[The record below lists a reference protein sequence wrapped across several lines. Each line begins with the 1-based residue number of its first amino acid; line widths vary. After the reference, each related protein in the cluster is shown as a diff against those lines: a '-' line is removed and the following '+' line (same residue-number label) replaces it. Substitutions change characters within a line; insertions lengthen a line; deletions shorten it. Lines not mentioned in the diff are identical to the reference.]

1 MPFIIEVGR
10 GQSGTFSVD
19 WDQKTN
25 VATTFHPY
33 TVDFFE
39 FNNIRGAIY
48 RHDSALPVCE
58 GVNVTGNA
66 FVHVEGVV
74 CGDNGHLTHAEV
86 VDQLEAGM
94 KPFGDYIAMKI
105 DEQGDGWVDVPLM
118 GFTPIFAFQTDLSTI
133 LSDDLGL
140 FFSFVF
146 SRSKN
151 HPTTWM
157 NLEFI
162 RDSIL
167 NEWGARDVPQATI
180 FRNVQRILPNERW
193 RFERWQFRVEKQDS
207 FKANHESLLLYTTNK
222 NKFYDQIFGS
232 LSEGLATILKNTN
245 TKQIEIL
252 QSGGLD
258 SRLSSCVL
266 APILISEAFDTKIT
280 HYGPDDHPDVIIGKR
295 VASVLGINSESVVG
309 GGGIWIPNSLEDY
322 YRCIRV
328 SMGEWNSNNWRT
340 SRQFKGDIVVSGQ
353 DNFKRWTFEKVT
365 GMNRWYA
372 GRMRYTKA
380 LPVFSNPIIND
391 VCKVYASLNEKNPH
405 YEFAFELMRRF
416 SPEMLDVPLVGMALP
431 QLEVEPFST
440 ISQSKSTPSI
450 DAEAFFDRN
459 VAVAFLSSF
468 TQPPS
473 RKITI
478 ELVESN
484 KRLKRIIMDYA
495 ALSTRTFYNIEW

>member
-10 GQSGTFSVD
+10 GHSGNFSVD
-19 WDQKTN
+19 WEQRTN
-25 VATTFHPY
+25 VAPTFHPY
-33 TVDFFE
+33 AVESVE
-39 FNNIRGAIY
+39 FRNIRGAVY
-48 RHDSALPVCE
+48 RHESTLPVCK
-58 GVNVTGNA
+58 GANVSGNA
-66 FVHVEGVV
+66 FVHVEGVLS
-74 CGDNGHLTHAEV
+74 GENGHLTHAEV
-86 VDQLEAGM
+86 VNQLEAGI
-94 KPFGDYIAMKI
+94 KPFGDYIAIKI
-105 DEQGDGWVDVPLM
+105 DELGDGWIDVPLM
-118 GFTPIFAFQTDLSTI
+118 GFTPIFVYQTNLSTI

-140 FFSFVF
+140 IFSFVF

-167 NEWGARDVPQATI
+167 NEWGVREVPQDTL
-180 FRNVQRILPNERW
+180 FRDVQRILPNEQW
-193 RFERWQFRVEKQDS
+193 RFDGWEFRVEKQDS
-207 FKANHESLLLYTTNK
+207 FQANQEDLTLYTTNK
-222 NKFYDQIFGS
+222 TMFYDQVFES
-232 LSEGLATILKNTN
+232 LSQGLTTILKNTT
-245 TKQIEIL
+245 TKKIEIL

-258 SRLSSCVL
+258 SRLSSCLL
-266 APILISEAFDTKIT
+266 APILVSENFDIKIT

-309 GGGIWIPNSLEDY
+309 GGGIWIPTSLEDY

-340 SRQFKGDIVVSGQ
+340 SRQFKGDLVVSGQ
-353 DNFKRWTFEKVT
+353 DNFKRWTFEKVA

-380 LPVFSNPIIND
+380 LPVFSNPIINN
-391 VCKVYASLNEKNPH
+391 VCKVYATLNDENSH
-405 YEFAFELMRRF
+405 FEFAFELMRRF

-431 QLEVEPFST
+431 QVDVEPFST
-440 ISQSKSTPSI
+440 ISKSKSTPSI
-450 DAEAFFDRN
+450 DAEAFFDRDI
-459 VAVAFLSSF
+459 AVAFLSSF

-473 RKITI
+473 RKITL
-478 ELVESN
+478 EMVESN

-495 ALSTRTFYNIEW
+495 ALSTRGFYDLEW

>member
-10 GQSGTFSVD
+10 GQTKAFSVD
-19 WDQKTN
+19 WEQETN
-25 VATTFHPY
+25 VAPTFHPY
-33 TVDFFE
+33 TVESVE
-39 FNNIRGAIY
+39 FGNIRGAIY
-48 RHDSALPVCE
+48 RHESALPVCKGANITE
-58 GVNVTGNA
+58 HA

-74 CGDNGHLTHAEV
+74 SGEKDYLTHVELIN
-86 VDQLEAGM
+86 QLEVGL
-94 KPFGDYIAMKI
+94 KPFGDYIAIKI
-105 DEQGDGWVDVPLM
+105 DELGDGWIDVPLM
-118 GFTPIFAFQTDLSTI
+118 GFTPLFAYQTNLSTL

-157 NLEFI
+157 NLDFI
-162 RDSIL
+162 RDSMI
-167 NEWGARDVPQATI
+167 NEWGVREFPQDTL
-180 FRNVQRILPNERW
+180 FRNVQRILPNEEW
-193 RFERWQFRVEKQDS
+193 YFDRWQFRSRKRDS
-207 FKANHESLLLYTTNK
+207 FQAKEEDINLYKSNK
-222 NKFYDQIFGS
+222 NKFYDRVFES
-232 LSEGLATILKNTN
+232 LTHGLTTILQNTN
-245 TKQIEIL
+245 SKKIELL

-266 APILISEAFDTKIT
+266 APILETEKFEIKVT

-309 GGGIWIPNSLEDY
+309 GGGVWIPASLEDY

-340 SRQFKGDIVVSGQ
+340 SRQFKGELVVSGQ
-353 DNFKRWTFEKVT
+353 DNFKRWTFEKVV

-380 LPVFSNPIIND
+380 LPVFSNPVIND
-391 VCKVYASLNEKNPH
+391 VCKVYSSLNQENLH
-405 YEFAFELMRRF
+405 FEFAFELMRRL

-450 DAEAFFDRN
+450 DAEAFFDRE
-459 VAVAFLSSF
+459 VAATFLSSF
-468 TQPPS
+468 TQSPS
-473 RKITI
+473 RMIT
-478 ELVESN
+478 LDMVESN

-495 ALSTRTFYNIEW
+495 ALSTRRFFSVDW